1 MNPPRWYLSFVISV
15 CEAADLEWTH
25 TLTVLLCAPR
35 VNERQKMRHY
45 RARSAEE
52 RRRRKNAKSRFFTSR
67 GAYINLRYITIIYT
81 HSIANQLYNTVVVFK
96 MRDSVYT

>member
-25 TLTVLLCAPR
+25 TQTVLLCAPR

-52 RRRRKNAKSRFFTSR
+52 RRRRKNAKSRFFYFAR
-67 GAYINLRYITIIYT
+67 CVHKLA
-81 HSIANQLYNTVVVFK
+81 LYNDDIHSFDCKSAVQHSGGV
-96 MRDSVYT
+96 